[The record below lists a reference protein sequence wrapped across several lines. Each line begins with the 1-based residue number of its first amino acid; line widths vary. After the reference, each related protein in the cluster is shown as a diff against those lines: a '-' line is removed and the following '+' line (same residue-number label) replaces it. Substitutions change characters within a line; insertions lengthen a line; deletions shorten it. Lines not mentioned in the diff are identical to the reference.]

1 MHEGLYIIYFIKSR
15 KKYMYAII
23 YVCVNSCVYINV
35 YFNKIIFLN
44 IFVFYFFRILE
55 RLL

>member
-15 KKYMYAII
+15 KIYMYVII
-23 YVCVNSCVYINV
+23 YVCVNLCVYINV

-55 RLL
+55 KLL